1 MVNTQIIGLGYIGLP
16 TAILTSS
23 AGLKTHGFDINLSKL
38 EDITNSNILTKEAGL
53 KEQLNN
59 VLLNGNLTV
68 SNSVVSAEVHLI
80 VVPTPI
86 DYKLNPDVSIVV
98 EAIHTILPFL
108 KAEDLIIIESTCPIN
123 TTEKLKSII
132 YKARPEL
139 TNSLYISYCPERV
152 LPGNIFYELKHN
164 DRIVGGI
171 NIESSLKAKEFY
183 ENFVDGKI
191 HLTNSR
197 TAEMCKLVENSARDH
212 QIAFANELSIIC
224 DKSDIDV
231 WELISLANKHPRVN
245 ILNPGIGVGGHC
257 IAVDPWFL
265 VSEFP
270 NEAKNIRLARE
281 TNNYKTNW
289 CINKIIEIINVYNK
303 ENTTPPRIACMGL
316 SYKPNVD
323 DLRESPAINIVNH
336 LIEIGHDIYCVEPNI
351 IRHDSFKIYPLKE
364 VVNNVDIVVWLVPH
378 QEFKNLNIDQNV
390 TQIDLCGI
398 NKN

>member
-23 AGLKTHGFDINLSKL
+23 VGLKTHGYDINISKL
-38 EDITNSNILTKEAGL
+38 EDISNSNILTKEVGL
-53 KEQLNN
+53 KENLNN

-86 DYKLNPDVSIVV
+86 DNKLNPDISIVT
-98 EAIHTILPFL
+98 EAIHTIIPFL

-152 LPGNIFYELKHN
+152 LPGNIFYELKQN

-281 TNNYKTNW
+281 TNNHKTNW
-289 CINKIIEIINVYNK
+289 CINKIIEVINVYNI
-303 ENTTPPRIACMGL
+303 ENITPPRIACMGL

-323 DLRESPAINIVNH
+323 DVRESPALNIVNH

-351 IRHDSFKIYPLKE
+351 ISYNSLKIYPLNE
-364 VVNNVDIVVWLVPH
+364 VVNNVDIVIWLVPH
-378 QEFKNLNIDQNV
+378 QEFKNLNLDQNV
-390 TQIDLCGI
+390 IQIDLCGI
-398 NKN
+398 NEN